1 LTPQKKPAKINKIA
15 EKWKTYMYTN
25 ASEIGWD
32 NPTEPRRQKRDLP
45 TERLGQNHSA
55 VKVEPITS

>member
-1 LTPQKKPAKINKIA
+1 
-15 EKWKTYMYTN
+15 MYTN